1 MWLSYVPDQIMALI
15 AKIEDGLGWLSL
27 LASSLQREQSDPR
40 DNSCI
45 RPKSRNRL
53 RDTMEG
59 TEVSLSVNLI
69 RFPINVRL
77 LISEYGLQVRER
89 GSPGA

>member
-40 DNSCI
+40 DNLYTSKE
-45 RPKSRNRL
+45 P
-53 RDTMEG
+53 
-59 TEVSLSVNLI
+59 
-69 RFPINVRL
+69 
-77 LISEYGLQVRER
+77 
-89 GSPGA
+89 